1 MMLLN
6 LTRGARRYDLSLEV
20 DLFDAIVLTRH
31 WYGEN
36 SRRHGRRQEL
46 FKDMAKA
53 QARFAAVRS
62 YLLKCG
68 YVLPVPT
75 DSARISLG
83 SVNPVDMMGA
93 GLPAISDLH
102 G

>member
-1 MMLLN
+1 MMLVN
-6 LTRGARRYDLSLEV
+6 LTRGARRYDLSLDV

-46 FKDMAKA
+46 FTDMAQA
-53 QARFAAVRS
+53 QARFSAVRV

-75 DSARISLG
+75 HSARISLESENRG
-83 SVNPVDMMGA
+83 HDGRWPTCGF
-93 GLPAISDLH
+93 
-102 G
+102 